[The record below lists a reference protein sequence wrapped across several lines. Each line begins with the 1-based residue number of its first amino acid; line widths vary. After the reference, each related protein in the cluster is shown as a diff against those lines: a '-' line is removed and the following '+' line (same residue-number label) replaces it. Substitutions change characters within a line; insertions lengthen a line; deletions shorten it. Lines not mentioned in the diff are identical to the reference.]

1 MHCRS
6 AENSLTTCSRVLPS
20 GGSRV
25 PTVITI
31 GEIWGERRGAG
42 KRKERVEGKEGK
54 EEDKMNE

>member
-1 MHCRS
+1 
-6 AENSLTTCSRVLPS
+6 VLPS

-31 GEIWGERRGAG
+31 GEIWGARRGAG
-42 KRKERVEGKEGK
+42 KRTERVEGKEGK